1 MSTRFYHPHM
11 LAAERE
17 IAARLRNLVKSGC
30 DKIEAYTEGLKGE
43 QPKAVETA
51 CQHRVS
57 VLFGPPGTGKTTTS
71 NAIIRSF
78 DRAGLKGMIVSPT
91 AKAAKRA
98 SEVINDPS
106 KPPLQTELPCLT
118 VHRALEYSQFEEGF
132 ARNQENPLDVD
143 YIGMDETSMADTP
156 IFCDFLRAIDPSRT
170 RLFCL
175 GDPYQLPSIGPGN
188 VLHDLINSRVIP
200 STQLTQ
206 VFRTGANSGIAYN
219 AGLILNGEMPAKID
233 PRTNEAFNDFFFVHR
248 PTPEQTAD
256 FILES
261 VTKKIPA
268 QRGVDSVTEIQVL
281 SPGKKSEVGTTALNK
296 RLREALN
303 PGKEIYRG
311 YRLNDKV
318 INRKNIRQV
327 GVVNGDVGKIIEI
340 SDKGLTVDFGVG
352 AGLAGDGIV
361 DYRADNEYANGD
373 SLHHAYCFTIHS
385 SQGSEFPVVIMPCH
399 NSHYKLLFRNL
410 IYTGITRAKKLACI
424 VGDVNAL
431 RHAIETS
438 VTDKRMTGLQEWL
451 RQELPLLAA

>member
-1 MSTRFYHPHM
+1 M

-17 IAARLRNLVKSGC
+17 IAARLRNLVSSPC
-30 DKIEAYTEGLKGE
+30 DPIEPYVEGLADK
-43 QPKAVETA
+43 QPDAVQMA
-51 CQHRVS
+51 CRNRVS
-57 VLFGPPGTGKTTTS
+57 ILFGPPGTGKTTTS
-71 NAIIRSF
+71 NCIIRSF
-78 DRAGLKGMIVSPT
+78 DKAGLKGLIVSPT

-98 SEVINDPS
+98 SEVINDPT
-106 KPPLQTELPCLT
+106 KPALQTELPCMT
-118 VHRALEYSQFEEGF
+118 AHRALKYNAFKEGF
-132 ARNQENPLDVD
+132 EHDQDNPLDVD
-143 YIGMDETSMADTP
+143 YVGMDETSMADTP
-156 IFCDFLRAIDPSRT
+156 IFCSFLRAIDHTRT

-188 VLHDLINSRVIP
+188 ILHDLINSRVIP
-200 STQLTQ
+200 STQLTK

-219 AGLILNGEMPAKID
+219 AGLILNGEMPSKAD
-233 PRTNEAFNDFFFVHR
+233 PYTNEAFNDFFFVHR

-256 FILES
+256 FIIES
-261 VTKKIPA
+261 VTKKIPH
-268 QRGVDSVTEIQVL
+268 QRGVDPVTDIQVL
-281 SPGKKSEVGTTALNK
+281 SPGKKSDVGTTALNK

-311 YRLNDKV
+311 FRLNDKV
-318 INRKNIRQV
+318 INRKNILPL
-327 GVVNGDVGKIIEI
+327 GVVNGDVGKILEI
-340 SDKGLTVDFGVG
+340 SSSGATVDFGPG

-361 DYRADNEYANGD
+361 EYSADNQYGNGE

-399 NSHYKLLFRNL
+399 QSHYKLLFRNL

-424 VGDVNAL
+424 VGDINAL

-451 RQELPLLAA
+451 RMELPILAA